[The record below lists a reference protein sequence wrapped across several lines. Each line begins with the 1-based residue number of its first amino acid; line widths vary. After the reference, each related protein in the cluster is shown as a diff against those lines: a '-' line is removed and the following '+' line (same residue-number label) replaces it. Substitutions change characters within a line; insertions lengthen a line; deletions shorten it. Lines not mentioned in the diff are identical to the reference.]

1 MYVTMNSGP
10 PLTVSNGSFFT
21 KLVTLASLCAVFTKH
36 TRYSSATL
44 LFRSPSGPFSESLH
58 HEIFPR
64 YSLRYLRDITN
75 DNSPRN
81 ISKLVVHQYHFSE
94 KVNKNCYTYF
104 FLLSHFFLAMTV
116 GFGNRGLHK
125 ISLFILSLTELT
137 FKFRR
142 LQNFTTLLW
151 YCLKHKVKIPKIQKW
166 WNWNVK
172 HILTEFGMYKIEWEI
187 DLGLVL
193 LRAGFYLSRISFPSV
208 QKTQS
213 AHVYV
218 NQKWSLEI
226 YFSLNLLCKF

>member
-1 MYVTMNSGP
+1 MDH
-10 PLTVSNGSFFT
+10 
-21 KLVTLASLCAVFTKH
+21 SLLNLSLWPVCAQSSRSIRDIHQRHCCFAAPQVHFQNLFIM
-36 TRYSSATL
+36 RY
-44 LFRSPSGPFSESLH
+44 FQDIH
-58 HEIFPR
+58 WDI
-64 YSLRYLRDITN
+64 LRDITN

-104 FLLSHFFLAMTV
+104 FFLSHFFLAMTV

-125 ISLFILSLTELT
+125 ISLFTLSLTELT

-172 HILTEFGMYKIEWEI
+172 YWIEGTFYGPKNSKKGTEYVPWNS
-187 DLGLVL
+187 
-193 LRAGFYLSRISFPSV
+193 SRR
-208 QKTQS
+208 
-213 AHVYV
+213 
-218 NQKWSLEI
+218 
-226 YFSLNLLCKF
+226 